1 MVLSRARLNATIL
14 LPVGSEPGEYEV
26 QLLDANLQSR
36 ASSRGTAA
44 IVDYVALSR
53 RASIRERFLQEATS
67 WPCGGKARIGACFP
81 RNCSRRWGT
90 SYSARSAVIGST
102 LAARHAGSARA
113 IGAWLSLCAI
123 LGVAFAVF
131 RVFELSSLRARHE
144 TGGLASVGLAMLAV
158 HLAHITGATSSTVA
172 ISMQMLKG
180 PVDETHFVEVAANA
194 RYWYL
199 MVCSWL
205 AFYPIIYLAPRFL

>member
-1 MVLSRARLNATIL
+1 MANPEWSALRYVFARQTPRWWGNRFLVAVEATALAALGLLYLYLRWKQPTEGMTALPDLRIPAASLMLMLVSLLPMWYAATI
-14 LPVGSEPGEYEV
+14 
-26 QLLDANLQSR
+26 
-36 ASSRGTAA
+36 
-44 IVDYVALSR
+44 
-53 RASIRERFLQEATS
+53 
-67 WPCGGKARIGACFP
+67 
-81 RNCSRRWGT
+81 
-90 SYSARSAVIGST
+90 
-102 LAARHAGSARA
+102 ARHAGSARA

-123 LGVAFAVF
+123 LGVTFAVF
-131 RVFELSSLRARHE
+131 RVFELGSLRAPHE
-144 TGGLASVGLAMLAV
+144 TGGLASVGLAMLVV

-180 PVDETHFVEVAANA
+180 PVDETHFGEVAANA